1 MYIIL
6 HIFLLNS
13 CFFLFEKLN
22 NMNGWLYGLIVAAC
36 LGFSIYLIVL
46 TLETDNVDQKVVFA
60 FLSGFLFGMALFVS
74 LHYYYFHSSPSSP
87 SSPSPYSWTLSKP
100 ILFYDK
106 NEPYY
111 EFTNFVEGFPISIDG
126 FEYPSSEHYYQAMK
140 FTKRPKLMEMIRE
153 TERPAASR
161 ELAKKYQKLI
171 DPDFFGQRQDRV
183 MQKAL
188 LAKFTQHPELYTML
202 IDTGDSELIEDSP
215 YDAYWGIGKNRDG
228 QNKLGKFLM
237 QLRDQLLKQ

>member
-1 MYIIL
+1 
-6 HIFLLNS
+6 
-13 CFFLFEKLN
+13 
-22 NMNGWLYGLIVAAC
+22 MNGWLYGLIVAAC
-36 LGFSIYLIVL
+36 LGLSIYLIVL
-46 TLETDNVDQKVVFA
+46 TLESDNVDQKVVFA

-74 LHYYYFHSSPSSP
+74 LHYYYFYSSPSSP
-87 SSPSPYSWTLSKP
+87 SSPSPYSWTLSQP

-111 EFTNFVEGFPISIDG
+111 EFTNFVEGFPILIDG
-126 FEYPSSEHYYQAMK
+126 IQYPSSEHYYQAMK
-140 FTKRPKLMEMIRE
+140 FTKQPQLMKMIRD
-153 TERPAASR
+153 TKHPADSR
-161 ELAKKYQKLI
+161 KLAKQFQDKKWM

-188 LAKFTQHPELYTML
+188 RAKFTQHPYLYTML

-215 YDAYWGIGKNRDG
+215 YDAYWGIGKNGDG
-228 QNKLGKFLM
+228 KNKLGKFLM